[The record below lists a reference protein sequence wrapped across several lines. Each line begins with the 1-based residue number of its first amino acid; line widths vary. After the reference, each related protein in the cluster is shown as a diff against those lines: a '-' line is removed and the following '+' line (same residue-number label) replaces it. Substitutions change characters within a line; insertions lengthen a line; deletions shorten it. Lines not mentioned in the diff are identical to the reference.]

1 MANQQNSMNT
11 KYNPLNHLT
20 ILVPEEYFSWCL
32 RIKDFISE
40 SAGEDAS
47 LYLKVLDGTIGR
59 GRRQVVGADADAIAL
74 LEKEIDKEERIKQ
87 RTLRIIRSAL
97 PNNIYT
103 RFHQIN
109 DAFELWTQLSLVY
122 GGDKSQQSSKVT
134 QLLSE
139 FKTFSQKND
148 ETIDS
153 AFERYSMLLTRMDA
167 AQVSL
172 SQHII
177 NISFLN
183 SIKKDWLMIVVMLKN
198 REDLKDLPLTQVFGI
213 LKGNEQSMINDSES
227 VAAGS
232 LALVA
237 KSESSDDEEGSSDED
252 QRKIKA
258 FVAVNPG
265 AKKFFKKKFNNNNS
279 RKFNNNNTSSQSS

>member
-1 MANQQNSMNT
+1 LWNQ
-11 KYNPLNHLT
+11 L
-20 ILVPEEYFSWCL
+20 
-32 RIKDFISE
+32 
-40 SAGEDAS
+40 G
-47 LYLKVLDGTIGR
+47 
-59 GRRQVVGADADAIAL
+59 
-74 LEKEIDKEERIKQ
+74 
-87 RTLRIIRSAL
+87 
-97 PNNIYT
+97 
-103 RFHQIN
+103 
-109 DAFELWTQLSLVY
+109 LVY

-139 FKTFSQKND
+139 FKSFSQKND

-153 AFERYSMLLTRMDA
+153 VFERYSMLLTRMDA

-183 SIKKDWLMIVVMLKN
+183 SIKKEWLMIVVMLKN

-213 LKGNEQSMINDSES
+213 LKGNEQSMISES
-227 VAAGS
+227 DVATAGS

-237 KSESSDDEEGSSDED
+237 KSESDDEEGSSDED
-252 QRKIKA
+252 QRKVKA